1 MMAIIIEHGFSSAD
15 CPQCSVDALSIGSS
29 FTQAIVVALALSGA
43 VLEIYPSRTVQE
55 RVFLDPQRENTDANI
70 SVSQRL
76 ITAARPPSE

>member
-1 MMAIIIEHGFSSAD
+1 MMAIIIEHGFSSAG

-55 RVFLDPQRENTDANI
+55 RVFLDKVRNSRIPE
-70 SVSQRL
+70 
-76 ITAARPPSE
+76 